1 MKERLNDL
9 RNKEVINIFDGTRLG
24 YVFDVGLDTETAA
37 LTCLIIDGK
46 SRFWGL
52 LGREEDSSDPMGG
65 RGNHR
70 GGYHFGTVYTTPPGR
85 EKRKFTH
92 TNFKIKNPKNTCYLQ
107 GDVL

>member
-46 SRFWGL
+46 SHFWGL
-52 LGREEDSSDPMGG
+52 LGREEDRVIPWEDVETIGEDTILVRFTP
-65 RGNHR
+65 RRPEEKKGNLLTR
-70 GGYHFGTVYTTPPGR
+70 IL
-85 EKRKFTH
+85 K
-92 TNFKIKNPKNTCYLQ
+92 
-107 GDVL
+107 

>member
-37 LTCLIIDGK
+37 LA
-46 SRFWGL
+46 RQ
-52 LGREEDSSDPMGG
+52 GRGSSDPMGG

-92 TNFKIKNPKNTCYLQ
+92 TNFKIKNPKNTCYL
-107 GDVL
+107 

>member
-52 LGREEDSSDPMGG
+52 LGREEDRVIPWEDVETIGEDTILVRFAP
-65 RGNHR
+65 RR
-70 GGYHFGTVYTTPPGR
+70 PE
-85 EKRKFTH
+85 EKKGILLTRILK
-92 TNFKIKNPKNTCYLQ
+92 
-107 GDVL
+107 